1 MMLKFLPALGDGLS
15 KEDAIKNYHNFRQ
28 VFLSLDVLI
37 RNLIGPLKTAPMM
50 SLSSC
55 MLHTVCINVKTL
67 LEAKDL
73 WKNVLKFL
81 KKPKRYLVSMKI
93 IDWLILSYFA
103 SVFNMRS
110 VRKFK
115 PHVV

>member
-15 KEDAIKNYHNFRQ
+15 KEDAIKNYRQ
-28 VFLSLDVLI
+28 VFLSLAVLI

-50 SLSSC
+50 RLSSC

-93 IDWLILSYFA
+93 ID
-103 SVFNMRS
+103 
-110 VRKFK
+110 
-115 PHVV
+115 